1 MSLPVCAL
9 MDSYCNVFSTVF
21 VFICPMLLSHILRV
35 YTVTDV
41 LLCKP

>member
-9 MDSYCNVFSTVF
+9 MDSYCNVLSTVF
-21 VFICPMLLSHILRV
+21 VFMGPMLLSQFLRA